1 MNFLLYVLVGIILF
15 AYIGYPL
22 TIFIFSI
29 FSNHKVKKEL
39 KYYPTVS
46 LLIAAYNE
54 EKIIAEKINNALL
67 TNYPKDKF
75 EIVVVSDGS
84 TDNTDE
90 IVKSF
95 SDFGVKLYRVE
106 GRVGKTEAR
115 NQAVLMDKS
124 DIIVFSDAT
133 GMYESDAIC
142 KMVQN
147 FSDESVGMVSGSL
160 KYFEQNEGTMGLA
173 TKIYWSYE
181 SSIKNA
187 QSKLWTLT
195 GAIGCINAFRRK
207 LYHVL
212 PPNIIEDFTEP
223 LMIISQGYRVV
234 FEKEAL
240 TYERTTQKPS
250 QEFSMRVRV
259 IRGGMK
265 GFLYG
270 SRFLIKSKNYV
281 SLLQLIG
288 HKVLRWL
295 MPIFL
300 LALFLTSIT
309 SYFYANNAVV
319 TFLLHAQMICYALA
333 ILGLKWHIPGKLGKI
348 FSIPTYFLVLN
359 VASLKALYL
368 TITEDLEAT
377 WETNIY

>member
-1 MNFLLYVLVGIILF
+1 MNFFLYVLVGIILF

-29 FSNHKVKKEL
+29 FANHKVKKEAQ
-39 KYYPTVS
+39 YFPTVS

-67 TNYPKDKF
+67 TNYAKDKF
-75 EIVVVSDGS
+75 EIVVVSDES
-84 TDNTDE
+84 TDKTDE

-95 SDFGVKLYRVE
+95 SDFGVKLFRVE

-115 NQAVLMDKS
+115 NQAVLMAKS
-124 DIIVFSDAT
+124 EIIVFSDAT
-133 GMYESDAIC
+133 GMYESDAIS

-173 TKIYWSYE
+173 TKIYWAYE

-195 GAIGCINAFRRK
+195 GAIGCINAFRRE

-270 SRFLIKSKNYV
+270 SRFLIKSKNYA
-281 SLLQLIG
+281 SFLQLIG

-300 LALFLTSIT
+300 LALFLACIT

-319 TFLLHAQMICYALA
+319 TFLLYAQMICYALA
-333 ILGLKWHIPGKLGKI
+333 ILGLKWQIPGKLGKI

-368 TITEDLEAT
+368 TITQDLEAT